1 MMKKAIL
8 LLMIMSMLLTVC
20 FPADPLDAQAEGTQ
34 KGELPASFDL
44 RNVDTD
50 GDGVGD
56 RCYVTPVRFQNPF
69 ATCWVFAG
77 ISAAEIS
84 LLGSVYADDPEA
96 WKTLDLSEKQLGYFS
111 HMLLNDPT
119 SPQNGE
125 GTTAADPT
133 DMFEVYGGGST
144 LMALEAFA
152 QGIGPSDEHP
162 DLPNIG
168 EAFEYHGKERTT
180 VLDYIDGA
188 FRGFHYSDEDDWTIP
203 DEFRFHQ
210 DYVLMDT
217 HLLPCPAELPA
228 PEQYAYNE
236 AGTRASITPGT
247 LAHPTTR

>member
-1 MMKKAIL
+1 
-8 LLMIMSMLLTVC
+8 MIMSMLLTVC

-44 RNVDTD
+44 RSVDTD

-152 QGIGPSDEHP
+152 QGIGPS
-162 DLPNIG
+162 LVLVIMI
-168 EAFEYHGKERTT
+168 AFGYVGANEGNQVWEVAVNMRYIVAATFLFSAILQFVGLGL
-180 VLDYIDGA
+180 VYNLDKK
-188 FRGFHYSDEDDWTIP
+188 
-203 DEFRFHQ
+203 
-210 DYVLMDT
+210 
-217 HLLPCPAELPA
+217 
-228 PEQYAYNE
+228 
-236 AGTRASITPGT
+236 T
-247 LAHPTTR
+247 LAEMNRALGREEESEAVATNAVAEGSDDLA